1 MVHDR
6 KSLQRWT
13 DYLPSAHLQILPAG
27 KKERRNAV
35 CKKAGAKIRTSLRK
49 ATLSLLVCGL
59 TVLTAC
65 APYIESFTPEEGVPG
80 TEVIIKGTGFGASP
94 AENTVKFTGVT
105 VPTTHITSASTTQI
119 KAKVPA
125 GAETGLISV
134 TTSKGTGESKKNF
147 IIPRDAKW
155 TFMVYLDADNN
166 LESAGI
172 DDFLEMASVGSTTAV
187 NIVVQMDRVA
197 GHTSAYGNWT
207 GTRRFLIQ
215 SGDDPGGTP
224 VQDLG
229 EQNMGDPAVLQ
240 DFVEW
245 AVTNYRADHYAL
257 AIWNHGDGWRTLQE
271 RMLERALDAKSRGE
285 SDWAVARGV
294 ASDDTDGDKLYMK
307 EVQTALE
314 AAKQG
319 LQDRLNLAVKLDLV
333 GFDACLMG
341 MVEVAY
347 ALRDVT
353 NYMVGSEELEPGD
366 GWPYDAILGDLTAT
380 PEMTPVQLA
389 DLIVTE
395 YGSSYSSGITQSAV
409 DIGKMGTL
417 LSKVNAFANTAHGE
431 WSELEAART
440 HTMQYHPWWSASC
453 WGVDLWDFADEV
465 HSRVVSPTIKTA
477 ALDLKTAI
485 DDFVVSEYHSS
496 DMAGSHGMAIYFP
509 PTQTEFNS
517 DPEHAG
523 YEESNTFMPV
533 DFVKYS
539 KWDNWLQDFYSNIP

>member
-1 MVHDR
+1 MVTKTDR
-6 KSLQRWT
+6 EKLT
-13 DYLPSAHLQILPAG
+13 DILL
-27 KKERRNAV
+27 ERRNAM
-35 CKKAGAKIRTSLRK
+35 CKKVGAKLRTSWK
-49 ATLSLLVCGL
+49 KVTLGLLVCGL
-59 TVLTAC
+59 MALTAC
-65 APYIESFTPEEGVPG
+65 APYIEEFTPEEGPVG
-80 TEVIIKGTGFGASP
+80 NEVTIKGKRFGASP
-94 AENTVKFTGVT
+94 AENTVKFAGVT
-105 VPTTHITSASTTQI
+105 VPTTDITSASTTQI

-125 GAETGLISV
+125 GAETGLISI
-134 TTSKGTGESKKNF
+134 TTSRGTAESEKHF
-147 IIPRDAKW
+147 IVSRPKW

-172 DDFLEMASVGSTTAV
+172 DDFLEMASVGSTTEV
-187 NIVVQMDRVA
+187 NIVVQMDR
-197 GHTSAYGNWT
+197 HPHSDPPYYSDAYGDWT
-207 GTRRFLIQ
+207 GTRRFLVQ
-215 SGDDPGGTP
+215 SGDDPGVTP

-240 DFVEW
+240 GFVEW

-257 AIWNHGDGWRTLQE
+257 AIWNHGDGWRTLHK
-271 RMLERALDAKSRGE
+271 RMLERALDAESRGE
-285 SDWAVARGV
+285 SGWAVARGV
-294 ASDDTDGDKLYMK
+294 ATDDTDGDMLYMK

-314 AAKQG
+314 AAKQR
-319 LQDRLNLAVKLDLV
+319 LQDRHNLAVKVDVV

-380 PEMTPVQLA
+380 PAMTPTQLA

-409 DIGKMGTL
+409 DISKMGNL

-440 HTMQYHPWWSASC
+440 NTIQYHPWWSASC

-485 DDFVVSEYHSS
+485 DDFVVSEHHSS
-496 DMAGSHGMAIYFP
+496 NMAGSHGIAIYFP
-509 PTQTEFNS
+509 PTQAVFND
-517 DPEHAG
+517 DPDHTG

-539 KWDNWLQDFYSNIP
+539 KWDNWLQDFYLNIP